1 MASAE
6 NPKPTCPVCNQA
18 DQVKTML
25 AAYNTGV
32 ARCAPPDMPTRNIP
46 MTKYIATCAAL
57 VGACVFCIIVFI
69 GGQEDKMPQVYQG
82 ILATVTL
89 VSIIGALSTSYVAF
103 QKVVKGDNEA
113 QAFFPAW
120 DKATAE
126 WKKLYYCTHDDVVFN
141 PETDQTITSEQLA
154 NIRTSA
160 TRQIKS
166 EIQHQHQTAAIQH

>member
-6 NPKPTCPVCNQA
+6 SQKTACPVCNQA
-18 DQVKTML
+18 DQVKTMQ

-32 ARCAPPDMPTRNIP
+32 ARCAPPDMPTRTIP
-46 MTKYIATCAAL
+46 MTKYIVTCAVI

-69 GGQEDKMPQVYQG
+69 GGLENSMPQTYQM
-82 ILATVTL
+82 ILASLTL
-89 VSIIGALSTSYVAF
+89 LSIIGALSTSYVAF

-113 QAFFPAW
+113 QALFPAW

-126 WKKLYYCTHDDVVFN
+126 WKKLYYCSRDDVVFN
-141 PETDQTITSEQLA
+141 PETHQTITNEQLA

-160 TRQIKS
+160 THQIKG
-166 EIQHQHQTAAIQH
+166 EMQHQRQSAAIQH